1 MLTQMDCFGLTDSGR
16 KRPTNQDHY
25 LIADLNKSM
34 RVHDTSLTLD
44 NETRVYGGSQGK
56 LLIVADGM
64 GGEAEGER
72 ACTIAVD
79 QVTTYVLNSLAWCFR
94 LEEGSEH
101 DFEDHLKEALES
113 CQKSIQTVVGK
124 HPEMKSM
131 GTTMTMVYIVWPRAF
146 VVHVGD
152 SRCYLL
158 RNRQLDQITVDHTMS
173 EIMAEAGQMSREEAR
188 HSPMGHVLWNV
199 LGGRSDE
206 LSVDVYKLTLE
217 CDDILLLCT
226 DGLYDMVPHEKL
238 QELLNSNT
246 SAEAACRKLVDL
258 ANENGGNDN
267 ITVIVSHFLSPQL
280 DEPRAFVEAEV
291 PLDETDDAAVGNDEI
306 HGRFQVADRHS
317 TGHRLTPYRMN
328 YFPDFFVRFPDVA
341 CVSFFFAVFFR
352 VTDLLAM
359 GAAKCW
365 PTLAAI

>member
-1 MLTQMDCFGLTDSGR
+1 MLTQMDCFGLTDLGR

-64 GGEAEGER
+64 GGEAAGER

-113 CQKSIQTVVGK
+113 CQKSIQSAVGK

-158 RNRQLDQITVDHTMS
+158 RDRQLDQITVDHTVS
-173 EIMAEAGQMSREEAR
+173 EIMAEAGKMSREEAR
-188 HSPMGHVLWNV
+188 HSPMGNALWNV
-199 LGGRSDE
+199 LGGSSDE
-206 LSVDVYKLTLE
+206 LSVDVYKITVE
-217 CDDILLLCT
+217 RDDILLLCT

-258 ANENGGNDN
+258 ANENGGRDN

-291 PLDETDDAAVGNDEI
+291 PLEELTAGSSDTSNKLTVSDFP
-306 HGRFQVADRHS
+306 RVAEPASR
-317 TGHRLTPYRMN
+317 
-328 YFPDFFVRFPDVA
+328 
-341 CVSFFFAVFFR
+341 
-352 VTDLLAM
+352 
-359 GAAKCW
+359 
-365 PTLAAI
+365 

>member
-64 GGEAEGER
+64 GGEAAGER

-101 DFEDHLKEALES
+101 DFEDHLKEALQS
-113 CQKSIQTVVGK
+113 CQKSIQTAVGK

-158 RNRQLDQITVDHTMS
+158 RNRQLVQITVDHTMS
-173 EIMAEAGQMSREEAR
+173 EIMAGAGQMSREEAR
-188 HSPMGHVLWNV
+188 HSPMGHALWNV

-206 LSVDVYKLTLE
+206 LSVDVYKLNLE
-217 CDDILLLCT
+217 RDDVLLLCT
-226 DGLYDMVPHEKL
+226 DGLYDMVPDDKL
-238 QELLNSNT
+238 QELLSTNA
-246 SAEAACRKLVDL
+246 SAEKTCRKLVDL
-258 ANENGGNDN
+258 ANENGGSDN

-280 DEPRAFVEAEV
+280 DEARAFVEAEV
-291 PLDETDDAAVGNDEI
+291 PLEELTAASSNTSNKLTVSYSPNIAEPT
-306 HGRFQVADRHS
+306 
-317 TGHRLTPYRMN
+317 TG
-328 YFPDFFVRFPDVA
+328 
-341 CVSFFFAVFFR
+341 
-352 VTDLLAM
+352 
-359 GAAKCW
+359 
-365 PTLAAI
+365 